1 MAKEKSIEL
10 FLHKFFGRADRELH
24 DLVDN
29 ISVLQKRG
37 RREVLFLEG
46 EQGRAVYFLARGR
59 VKLYRANEEG
69 REAVIRF
76 VQPGEFFA
84 EILLDRQSRYPV
96 SAITLEDSVL
106 LLIDV
111 AQLFERIRQTPALA
125 MHLIGTLSQRLIFL
139 LKRVEQLAIADIRE
153 RFIGYL
159 QALDEKH
166 RTGVVQLPAPK
177 REIALLL
184 GTTPE
189 TFSRLLKKLSDEQLI
204 RGSGRTIQLLPDFPA
219 RPAGD

>member
-1 MAKEKSIEL
+1 MAKEQSIEL
-10 FLHKFFGRADRELH
+10 FLRKFFGRADHELH
-24 DLVDN
+24 DLVDG
-29 ISVLQKRG
+29 ISVLQQRG

-46 EQGRAVYFLARGR
+46 EEGRAVHFLIRGR
-59 VKLYRANEEG
+59 VKLYRSNEEG
-69 REAVIRF
+69 KEAIIRF
-76 VQPGEFFA
+76 VQAGEFFA
-84 EILLDRQSRYPV
+84 EILLDRQNRYPV
-96 SAITLEDSVL
+96 SAMTLENSAL

-159 QALDEKH
+159 RALDDKR
-166 RTGVVQLPAPK
+166 RTGVVQLPASK

-189 TFSRLLKKLSDEQLI
+189 TFSRLLKKLSDERLI
-204 RGSGRTIQLLPDFPA
+204 RGSGRTIQLLPGFPTHA
-219 RPAGD
+219 ADA